1 MSTKKPAFR
10 LVPNPTFKF
19 EAEIPMAGE
28 TPQVLKLIGKHKG
41 KKAMQELQAK
51 MTDSE
56 VPPTD
61 VEVLMDILGGW
72 EDVDGE
78 FNAENLEQL
87 VDAYPK
93 AAATIYAAYAVALVD
108 GKEKN

>member
-10 LVPNPTFKF
+10 LVPKPTFQF
-19 EAEIPMAGE
+19 TALIPVAGE
-28 TPQVLKLIGKHKG
+28 AAQELKLIGKHKG